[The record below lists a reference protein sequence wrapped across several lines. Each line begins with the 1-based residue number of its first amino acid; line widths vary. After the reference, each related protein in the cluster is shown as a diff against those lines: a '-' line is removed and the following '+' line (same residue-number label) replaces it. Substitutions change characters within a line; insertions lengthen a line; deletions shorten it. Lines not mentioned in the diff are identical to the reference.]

1 MIKDSIHGMVDLET
15 LGTGSNSVVVSVG
28 LVAFNV
34 STGDIIAELD
44 IGLNLNQQI
53 KTGGVIDGDTLE
65 FHFAQAPDSI
75 QKMAQR
81 KVLDVK
87 EGLDLISNFIKANNL
102 TTLWGN
108 GATFDNVILRNLY
121 ARHLKVFPLGFW
133 TDRDLRTAVDI
144 YNIDT
149 RTVNVGFRF
158 LGKIENITKDEGEI
172 VKKDEVL
179 VKLDTASLEKSLEEL
194 NEKIFAS
201 KLELS
206 KLQTGYRQ
214 EEILEAK
221 AAMEEAIENLNKTK
235 DTYNRQTNLFKTKS
249 TSEENFTIS
258 QLNYKQAL
266 ATLDKAKALYELRK
280 NGYRDEDI
288 KIQESNLKSL
298 EIQAEKLKIDLND
311 SVIKAPVDG
320 VILTRFKEIG
330 AITNAGESILE
341 IAKTDEF
348 WVRAYIDEKN
358 LGNIKPGLKMSIQ
371 TDSRSENY
379 EGVIG
384 FISPVAEFTPK
395 NIETQELRADLVY
408 SFRVIVKNPDDK
420 IRQGMPVTLK
430 IAQNNAN
437 N

>member
-1 MIKDSIHGMVDLET
+1 MKKKLTIAL
-15 LGTGSNSVVVSVG
+15 
-28 LVAFNV
+28 
-34 STGDIIAELD
+34 IIL
-44 IGLNLNQQI
+44 
-53 KTGGVIDGDTLE
+53 
-65 FHFAQAPDSI
+65 
-75 QKMAQR
+75 
-81 KVLDVK
+81 
-87 EGLDLISNFIKANNL
+87 LISFISYKIYSNMFLKNENNL
-102 TTLWGN
+102 TFYG
-108 GATFDNVILRNLY
+108 
-121 ARHLKVFPLGFW
+121 
-133 TDRDLRTAVDI
+133 
-144 YNIDT
+144 NIDT

-235 DTYNRQTNLFKTKS
+235 DTYNRQANLFKTKS

-280 NGYRDEDI
+280 NGYRNEDI

-298 EIQAEKLKIDLND
+298 EIQAEKIKIDLND
-311 SVIKAPVDG
+311 SVIKAPVNG

-430 IAQNNAN
+430 IVQNNAN

>member
-1 MIKDSIHGMVDLET
+1 MKKKLTIAL
-15 LGTGSNSVVVSVG
+15 
-28 LVAFNV
+28 
-34 STGDIIAELD
+34 IIL
-44 IGLNLNQQI
+44 
-53 KTGGVIDGDTLE
+53 
-65 FHFAQAPDSI
+65 
-75 QKMAQR
+75 
-81 KVLDVK
+81 
-87 EGLDLISNFIKANNL
+87 LISFISYKIYSNIFLKNENNL
-102 TTLWGN
+102 TFYG
-108 GATFDNVILRNLY
+108 
-121 ARHLKVFPLGFW
+121 
-133 TDRDLRTAVDI
+133 
-144 YNIDT
+144 NIDT

-371 TDSRSENY
+371 TDSRSKNY

>member
-1 MIKDSIHGMVDLET
+1 MKKKLTIAL
-15 LGTGSNSVVVSVG
+15 
-28 LVAFNV
+28 
-34 STGDIIAELD
+34 IIL
-44 IGLNLNQQI
+44 
-53 KTGGVIDGDTLE
+53 
-65 FHFAQAPDSI
+65 
-75 QKMAQR
+75 
-81 KVLDVK
+81 
-87 EGLDLISNFIKANNL
+87 LISFISYKIYSNIFLKNENNL
-102 TTLWGN
+102 TFYG
-108 GATFDNVILRNLY
+108 
-121 ARHLKVFPLGFW
+121 
-133 TDRDLRTAVDI
+133 
-144 YNIDT
+144 NIDT

-172 VKKDEVL
+172 VKKDEFL

-235 DTYNRQTNLFKTKS
+235 DTYNRQANLFKTKS

-298 EIQAEKLKIDLND
+298 EIQAQKLKIDLND

>member
-1 MIKDSIHGMVDLET
+1 MKKKLTIAL
-15 LGTGSNSVVVSVG
+15 
-28 LVAFNV
+28 
-34 STGDIIAELD
+34 IIL
-44 IGLNLNQQI
+44 
-53 KTGGVIDGDTLE
+53 
-65 FHFAQAPDSI
+65 
-75 QKMAQR
+75 
-81 KVLDVK
+81 
-87 EGLDLISNFIKANNL
+87 LISFISYKIYSNIFLKNENNL
-102 TTLWGN
+102 TFYG
-108 GATFDNVILRNLY
+108 
-121 ARHLKVFPLGFW
+121 
-133 TDRDLRTAVDI
+133 
-144 YNIDT
+144 NIDT

-408 SFRVIVKNPDDK
+408 SFRVIVKNSDDK
-420 IRQGMPVTLK
+420 LRQGMPVTLQ
-430 IAQNNAN
+430 IAKNNASN
-437 N
+437 

>member
-1 MIKDSIHGMVDLET
+1 MKKKLTIAL
-15 LGTGSNSVVVSVG
+15 
-28 LVAFNV
+28 
-34 STGDIIAELD
+34 IIL
-44 IGLNLNQQI
+44 
-53 KTGGVIDGDTLE
+53 
-65 FHFAQAPDSI
+65 
-75 QKMAQR
+75 
-81 KVLDVK
+81 
-87 EGLDLISNFIKANNL
+87 LISFISYKIYSNIFLKNENNL
-102 TTLWGN
+102 TFYG
-108 GATFDNVILRNLY
+108 
-121 ARHLKVFPLGFW
+121 
-133 TDRDLRTAVDI
+133 
-144 YNIDT
+144 NIDT

-179 VKLDTASLEKSLEEL
+179 VKLDTASLEKSIEEL

-235 DTYNRQTNLFKTKS
+235 DTYNRQANLFKTKS

-311 SVIKAPVDG
+311 SIIKAPVDG
-320 VILTRFKEIG
+320 VVLTRFKEIG

>member
-1 MIKDSIHGMVDLET
+1 MKKKLTIAL
-15 LGTGSNSVVVSVG
+15 
-28 LVAFNV
+28 
-34 STGDIIAELD
+34 IIL
-44 IGLNLNQQI
+44 
-53 KTGGVIDGDTLE
+53 
-65 FHFAQAPDSI
+65 
-75 QKMAQR
+75 
-81 KVLDVK
+81 
-87 EGLDLISNFIKANNL
+87 LISFISYKIYSNIFLKNENNL
-102 TTLWGN
+102 TFYG
-108 GATFDNVILRNLY
+108 
-121 ARHLKVFPLGFW
+121 
-133 TDRDLRTAVDI
+133 
-144 YNIDT
+144 NIDT

-395 NIETQELRADLVY
+395 NNELRADLVY
-408 SFRVIVKNPDDK
+408 SFKVIVKNPDDK

>member
-1 MIKDSIHGMVDLET
+1 MKKKLTIAL
-15 LGTGSNSVVVSVG
+15 
-28 LVAFNV
+28 
-34 STGDIIAELD
+34 IIL
-44 IGLNLNQQI
+44 
-53 KTGGVIDGDTLE
+53 
-65 FHFAQAPDSI
+65 
-75 QKMAQR
+75 
-81 KVLDVK
+81 
-87 EGLDLISNFIKANNL
+87 LISFISYKIYSNILLKNENNL
-102 TTLWGN
+102 TFYG
-108 GATFDNVILRNLY
+108 
-121 ARHLKVFPLGFW
+121 
-133 TDRDLRTAVDI
+133 
-144 YNIDT
+144 NIDT

-280 NGYRDEDI
+280 NGYRNEDI

-298 EIQAEKLKIDLND
+298 EIQAEKIKIDLND

>member
-1 MIKDSIHGMVDLET
+1 VKKKLTIAL
-15 LGTGSNSVVVSVG
+15 
-28 LVAFNV
+28 
-34 STGDIIAELD
+34 IIL
-44 IGLNLNQQI
+44 
-53 KTGGVIDGDTLE
+53 
-65 FHFAQAPDSI
+65 
-75 QKMAQR
+75 
-81 KVLDVK
+81 
-87 EGLDLISNFIKANNL
+87 LISFISYKIYSNIFLKNENNL
-102 TTLWGN
+102 TFYG
-108 GATFDNVILRNLY
+108 
-121 ARHLKVFPLGFW
+121 
-133 TDRDLRTAVDI
+133 
-144 YNIDT
+144 NIDT

-311 SVIKAPVDG
+311 SIIKAPVDG
-320 VILTRFKEIG
+320 VVLTRFKEIG

-430 IAQNNAN
+430 IVQNNAN

>member
-1 MIKDSIHGMVDLET
+1 MKKKLTIAL
-15 LGTGSNSVVVSVG
+15 
-28 LVAFNV
+28 
-34 STGDIIAELD
+34 IIL
-44 IGLNLNQQI
+44 
-53 KTGGVIDGDTLE
+53 
-65 FHFAQAPDSI
+65 
-75 QKMAQR
+75 
-81 KVLDVK
+81 
-87 EGLDLISNFIKANNL
+87 LISFISYKIYSNIFLKNENNL
-102 TTLWGN
+102 TFYG
-108 GATFDNVILRNLY
+108 
-121 ARHLKVFPLGFW
+121 
-133 TDRDLRTAVDI
+133 
-144 YNIDT
+144 NIDT

-348 WVRAYIDEKN
+348 WVRAYSDEKN

>member
-1 MIKDSIHGMVDLET
+1 MKKKLTIAL
-15 LGTGSNSVVVSVG
+15 
-28 LVAFNV
+28 
-34 STGDIIAELD
+34 IIL
-44 IGLNLNQQI
+44 
-53 KTGGVIDGDTLE
+53 
-65 FHFAQAPDSI
+65 
-75 QKMAQR
+75 
-81 KVLDVK
+81 
-87 EGLDLISNFIKANNL
+87 LISFISYKIYSNIFLKNENNL
-102 TTLWGN
+102 TFYG
-108 GATFDNVILRNLY
+108 
-121 ARHLKVFPLGFW
+121 
-133 TDRDLRTAVDI
+133 
-144 YNIDT
+144 NIDT

-235 DTYNRQTNLFKTKS
+235 DTYNRQANLFKTKS

-258 QLNYKQAL
+258 LLNYKQAL

-280 NGYRDEDI
+280 NGYRNEDI

-298 EIQAEKLKIDLND
+298 EIQAEKIKIDLND

-430 IAQNNAN
+430 IVQNNAN

>member
-1 MIKDSIHGMVDLET
+1 MKKKLTIAL
-15 LGTGSNSVVVSVG
+15 
-28 LVAFNV
+28 
-34 STGDIIAELD
+34 IIL
-44 IGLNLNQQI
+44 
-53 KTGGVIDGDTLE
+53 
-65 FHFAQAPDSI
+65 
-75 QKMAQR
+75 
-81 KVLDVK
+81 
-87 EGLDLISNFIKANNL
+87 LISFISYKIYSNIFLKNENNL
-102 TTLWGN
+102 TFYG
-108 GATFDNVILRNLY
+108 
-121 ARHLKVFPLGFW
+121 
-133 TDRDLRTAVDI
+133 
-144 YNIDT
+144 NIDT

-280 NGYRDEDI
+280 NGYRNEDI

>member
-1 MIKDSIHGMVDLET
+1 MKKKLTIAL
-15 LGTGSNSVVVSVG
+15 
-28 LVAFNV
+28 
-34 STGDIIAELD
+34 IIL
-44 IGLNLNQQI
+44 
-53 KTGGVIDGDTLE
+53 
-65 FHFAQAPDSI
+65 
-75 QKMAQR
+75 
-81 KVLDVK
+81 
-87 EGLDLISNFIKANNL
+87 LISFISYKIYSNIFLKNENNL
-102 TTLWGN
+102 TFYG
-108 GATFDNVILRNLY
+108 
-121 ARHLKVFPLGFW
+121 
-133 TDRDLRTAVDI
+133 
-144 YNIDT
+144 NIDT

-311 SVIKAPVDG
+311 SLIKAPVDG

>member
-1 MIKDSIHGMVDLET
+1 MKKKLTIAL
-15 LGTGSNSVVVSVG
+15 
-28 LVAFNV
+28 
-34 STGDIIAELD
+34 IIL
-44 IGLNLNQQI
+44 
-53 KTGGVIDGDTLE
+53 
-65 FHFAQAPDSI
+65 
-75 QKMAQR
+75 
-81 KVLDVK
+81 
-87 EGLDLISNFIKANNL
+87 LISFISYKIYSNIFLKNENNL
-102 TTLWGN
+102 TFYG
-108 GATFDNVILRNLY
+108 
-121 ARHLKVFPLGFW
+121 
-133 TDRDLRTAVDI
+133 
-144 YNIDT
+144 NIDT

-172 VKKDEVL
+172 IKKDEVL

-235 DTYNRQTNLFKTKS
+235 DTYNRQANLFKTKS

-311 SVIKAPVDG
+311 SIIKAPVNG

-358 LGNIKPGLKMSIQ
+358 LGNIRPGLKMSIQ

>member
-1 MIKDSIHGMVDLET
+1 MKKKL
-15 LGTGSNSVVVSVG
+15 
-28 LVAFNV
+28 
-34 STGDIIAELD
+34 IIAL
-44 IGLNLNQQI
+44 IIL
-53 KTGGVIDGDTLE
+53 
-65 FHFAQAPDSI
+65 
-75 QKMAQR
+75 
-81 KVLDVK
+81 
-87 EGLDLISNFIKANNL
+87 LISFISYKIYSNIFLKNENNL
-102 TTLWGN
+102 TFYG
-108 GATFDNVILRNLY
+108 
-121 ARHLKVFPLGFW
+121 
-133 TDRDLRTAVDI
+133 
-144 YNIDT
+144 NIDT

-172 VKKDEVL
+172 IKKDEIL

-221 AAMEEAIENLNKTK
+221 ATMEEAIENLNKTK
-235 DTYNRQTNLFKTKS
+235 DTYNRQANLFKTKS

-430 IAQNNAN
+430 IVQNNAN

>member
-1 MIKDSIHGMVDLET
+1 MKKKLTIAL
-15 LGTGSNSVVVSVG
+15 
-28 LVAFNV
+28 
-34 STGDIIAELD
+34 IIL
-44 IGLNLNQQI
+44 
-53 KTGGVIDGDTLE
+53 
-65 FHFAQAPDSI
+65 
-75 QKMAQR
+75 
-81 KVLDVK
+81 
-87 EGLDLISNFIKANNL
+87 LISFISYKIYSNILLKNENNL
-102 TTLWGN
+102 TFYG
-108 GATFDNVILRNLY
+108 
-121 ARHLKVFPLGFW
+121 
-133 TDRDLRTAVDI
+133 
-144 YNIDT
+144 NIDT

-172 VKKDEVL
+172 VKKDEIL

-235 DTYNRQTNLFKTKS
+235 DTYNRQANLFKTKS

-280 NGYRDEDI
+280 NGYRNEDI

-311 SVIKAPVDG
+311 SLIKAPVDG

>member
-1 MIKDSIHGMVDLET
+1 MKKKLTIAL
-15 LGTGSNSVVVSVG
+15 
-28 LVAFNV
+28 
-34 STGDIIAELD
+34 IIL
-44 IGLNLNQQI
+44 
-53 KTGGVIDGDTLE
+53 
-65 FHFAQAPDSI
+65 
-75 QKMAQR
+75 
-81 KVLDVK
+81 
-87 EGLDLISNFIKANNL
+87 LISFISYKIYSNIFLKNENNL
-102 TTLWGN
+102 TFYG
-108 GATFDNVILRNLY
+108 
-121 ARHLKVFPLGFW
+121 
-133 TDRDLRTAVDI
+133 
-144 YNIDT
+144 NIDT

-235 DTYNRQTNLFKTKS
+235 DTYNRQANLFKTKS

-311 SVIKAPVDG
+311 SIIKAPVDG

-371 TDSRSENY
+371 TDSRDENY

-430 IAQNNAN
+430 IVQNNAN

>member
-1 MIKDSIHGMVDLET
+1 MKKKLTIAL
-15 LGTGSNSVVVSVG
+15 
-28 LVAFNV
+28 
-34 STGDIIAELD
+34 IIL
-44 IGLNLNQQI
+44 
-53 KTGGVIDGDTLE
+53 
-65 FHFAQAPDSI
+65 
-75 QKMAQR
+75 
-81 KVLDVK
+81 
-87 EGLDLISNFIKANNL
+87 LISFISYKIYSNIFLKNENNL
-102 TTLWGN
+102 TFYG
-108 GATFDNVILRNLY
+108 
-121 ARHLKVFPLGFW
+121 
-133 TDRDLRTAVDI
+133 
-144 YNIDT
+144 NIDT

-311 SVIKAPVDG
+311 SIIKAPVDG

-430 IAQNNAN
+430 IVQNNAN

>member
-1 MIKDSIHGMVDLET
+1 MKKKLTIAL
-15 LGTGSNSVVVSVG
+15 
-28 LVAFNV
+28 
-34 STGDIIAELD
+34 IIL
-44 IGLNLNQQI
+44 
-53 KTGGVIDGDTLE
+53 
-65 FHFAQAPDSI
+65 
-75 QKMAQR
+75 
-81 KVLDVK
+81 
-87 EGLDLISNFIKANNL
+87 LISFISYKIYSNIFLKNENNL
-102 TTLWGN
+102 TFYG
-108 GATFDNVILRNLY
+108 
-121 ARHLKVFPLGFW
+121 
-133 TDRDLRTAVDI
+133 
-144 YNIDT
+144 NIDT
-149 RTVNVGFRF
+149 RIVNVGFRF

-172 VKKDEVL
+172 VKKDEIL

-235 DTYNRQTNLFKTKS
+235 DTYNRQANLFKTKS

>member
-1 MIKDSIHGMVDLET
+1 MKKKLTIAL
-15 LGTGSNSVVVSVG
+15 
-28 LVAFNV
+28 
-34 STGDIIAELD
+34 IIL
-44 IGLNLNQQI
+44 
-53 KTGGVIDGDTLE
+53 
-65 FHFAQAPDSI
+65 
-75 QKMAQR
+75 
-81 KVLDVK
+81 
-87 EGLDLISNFIKANNL
+87 LISFISYKIYSNMFLKNENNL
-102 TTLWGN
+102 TFYG
-108 GATFDNVILRNLY
+108 
-121 ARHLKVFPLGFW
+121 
-133 TDRDLRTAVDI
+133 
-144 YNIDT
+144 NIDT

-221 AAMEEAIENLNKTK
+221 ATMEEAIENLNKTK
-235 DTYNRQTNLFKTKS
+235 DTYNRQANLFKTKS

-280 NGYRDEDI
+280 NGYRNEDI

-311 SVIKAPVDG
+311 SVIKAPVNG

-358 LGNIKPGLKMSIQ
+358 LGNIRPGLKMSIQ

-430 IAQNNAN
+430 IVQNNAN

>member
-1 MIKDSIHGMVDLET
+1 MKKKLTIAL
-15 LGTGSNSVVVSVG
+15 
-28 LVAFNV
+28 
-34 STGDIIAELD
+34 IIL
-44 IGLNLNQQI
+44 
-53 KTGGVIDGDTLE
+53 
-65 FHFAQAPDSI
+65 
-75 QKMAQR
+75 
-81 KVLDVK
+81 
-87 EGLDLISNFIKANNL
+87 LISFISYKIYSNIFLKNENNL
-102 TTLWGN
+102 TFYG
-108 GATFDNVILRNLY
+108 
-121 ARHLKVFPLGFW
+121 
-133 TDRDLRTAVDI
+133 
-144 YNIDT
+144 NIDT

-172 VKKDEVL
+172 VKKDEIL

-235 DTYNRQTNLFKTKS
+235 DTYNRQANLFKTKS

-371 TDSRSENY
+371 TDSRDENY

>member
-1 MIKDSIHGMVDLET
+1 MKKKLTIAL
-15 LGTGSNSVVVSVG
+15 
-28 LVAFNV
+28 
-34 STGDIIAELD
+34 IIL
-44 IGLNLNQQI
+44 
-53 KTGGVIDGDTLE
+53 
-65 FHFAQAPDSI
+65 
-75 QKMAQR
+75 
-81 KVLDVK
+81 
-87 EGLDLISNFIKANNL
+87 LISFISYKIYSNIFLKNENNL
-102 TTLWGN
+102 TFYG
-108 GATFDNVILRNLY
+108 
-121 ARHLKVFPLGFW
+121 
-133 TDRDLRTAVDI
+133 
-144 YNIDT
+144 NIDT

-172 VKKDEVL
+172 VKKDEIL

-235 DTYNRQTNLFKTKS
+235 DTYNRQANLFKTKS

-311 SVIKAPVDG
+311 SIIKAPVDG
-320 VILTRFKEIG
+320 VVLTRFKEIG

-371 TDSRSENY
+371 TDSRDENY

-430 IAQNNAN
+430 IVQNNAN

>member
-1 MIKDSIHGMVDLET
+1 MKKKLTIAL
-15 LGTGSNSVVVSVG
+15 
-28 LVAFNV
+28 
-34 STGDIIAELD
+34 IIL
-44 IGLNLNQQI
+44 
-53 KTGGVIDGDTLE
+53 
-65 FHFAQAPDSI
+65 
-75 QKMAQR
+75 
-81 KVLDVK
+81 
-87 EGLDLISNFIKANNL
+87 LISFISYKIYSNIFLKNENNL
-102 TTLWGN
+102 TFYG
-108 GATFDNVILRNLY
+108 
-121 ARHLKVFPLGFW
+121 
-133 TDRDLRTAVDI
+133 
-144 YNIDT
+144 NIDT

-158 LGKIENITKDEGEI
+158 LGKIENITKDEGKKE
-172 VKKDEVL
+172 KKDEVL

>member
-1 MIKDSIHGMVDLET
+1 MKKKLTIAL
-15 LGTGSNSVVVSVG
+15 
-28 LVAFNV
+28 
-34 STGDIIAELD
+34 IIL
-44 IGLNLNQQI
+44 
-53 KTGGVIDGDTLE
+53 
-65 FHFAQAPDSI
+65 
-75 QKMAQR
+75 
-81 KVLDVK
+81 
-87 EGLDLISNFIKANNL
+87 LISFISYKIYSNIFLKNENNL
-102 TTLWGN
+102 T
-108 GATFDNVILRNLY
+108 FYV
-121 ARHLKVFPLGFW
+121 
-133 TDRDLRTAVDI
+133 
-144 YNIDT
+144 NIDT
-149 RTVNVGFRF
+149 RTVNEGFRF

>member
-1 MIKDSIHGMVDLET
+1 MKKKLTIAL
-15 LGTGSNSVVVSVG
+15 
-28 LVAFNV
+28 
-34 STGDIIAELD
+34 IIL
-44 IGLNLNQQI
+44 
-53 KTGGVIDGDTLE
+53 
-65 FHFAQAPDSI
+65 
-75 QKMAQR
+75 
-81 KVLDVK
+81 
-87 EGLDLISNFIKANNL
+87 LISFISYKIYSNIFLKNENNL
-102 TTLWGN
+102 TFYG
-108 GATFDNVILRNLY
+108 
-121 ARHLKVFPLGFW
+121 
-133 TDRDLRTAVDI
+133 
-144 YNIDT
+144 NIDT

-235 DTYNRQTNLFKTKS
+235 DTYNRQANLFKTKS

-311 SVIKAPVDG
+311 SIIKAPVDG
-320 VILTRFKEIG
+320 VVLTRFKEIG

>member
-1 MIKDSIHGMVDLET
+1 MKKKLTIAL
-15 LGTGSNSVVVSVG
+15 
-28 LVAFNV
+28 
-34 STGDIIAELD
+34 IIL
-44 IGLNLNQQI
+44 
-53 KTGGVIDGDTLE
+53 
-65 FHFAQAPDSI
+65 
-75 QKMAQR
+75 
-81 KVLDVK
+81 
-87 EGLDLISNFIKANNL
+87 LISFISYKIYSNIFLKNENNL
-102 TTLWGN
+102 TFYG
-108 GATFDNVILRNLY
+108 
-121 ARHLKVFPLGFW
+121 
-133 TDRDLRTAVDI
+133 
-144 YNIDT
+144 NIDT

-172 VKKDEVL
+172 VKKDEIL

-235 DTYNRQTNLFKTKS
+235 DTYNRQANLFKTKS

-408 SFRVIVKNPDDK
+408 SFRIIVKNPDDK

>member
-1 MIKDSIHGMVDLET
+1 MKKKLTIAL
-15 LGTGSNSVVVSVG
+15 
-28 LVAFNV
+28 
-34 STGDIIAELD
+34 IIL
-44 IGLNLNQQI
+44 
-53 KTGGVIDGDTLE
+53 
-65 FHFAQAPDSI
+65 
-75 QKMAQR
+75 
-81 KVLDVK
+81 
-87 EGLDLISNFIKANNL
+87 LISFISYKIYSNIFLKNENNL
-102 TTLWGN
+102 TFYG
-108 GATFDNVILRNLY
+108 
-121 ARHLKVFPLGFW
+121 
-133 TDRDLRTAVDI
+133 
-144 YNIDT
+144 NIDT

-311 SVIKAPVDG
+311 SIIKAPVDG
-320 VILTRFKEIG
+320 VVLTRFKEIG

-371 TDSRSENY
+371 TDSRDENY

-430 IAQNNAN
+430 IVQNNAN

>member
-1 MIKDSIHGMVDLET
+1 MKKKLTIAL
-15 LGTGSNSVVVSVG
+15 
-28 LVAFNV
+28 
-34 STGDIIAELD
+34 IIL
-44 IGLNLNQQI
+44 
-53 KTGGVIDGDTLE
+53 
-65 FHFAQAPDSI
+65 
-75 QKMAQR
+75 
-81 KVLDVK
+81 
-87 EGLDLISNFIKANNL
+87 LISFISYKIYSNIFLKNENNL
-102 TTLWGN
+102 TFYG
-108 GATFDNVILRNLY
+108 
-121 ARHLKVFPLGFW
+121 
-133 TDRDLRTAVDI
+133 
-144 YNIDT
+144 NIDT

-172 VKKDEVL
+172 VKKDEIL

-235 DTYNRQTNLFKTKS
+235 DTYNRQANLFKTKS

-311 SVIKAPVDG
+311 SIIKAPVNG

>member
-1 MIKDSIHGMVDLET
+1 MKKKLTIAL
-15 LGTGSNSVVVSVG
+15 
-28 LVAFNV
+28 
-34 STGDIIAELD
+34 IIL
-44 IGLNLNQQI
+44 
-53 KTGGVIDGDTLE
+53 
-65 FHFAQAPDSI
+65 
-75 QKMAQR
+75 
-81 KVLDVK
+81 
-87 EGLDLISNFIKANNL
+87 LISFISYKIYSNIFLKNENNL
-102 TTLWGN
+102 TFYG
-108 GATFDNVILRNLY
+108 
-121 ARHLKVFPLGFW
+121 
-133 TDRDLRTAVDI
+133 
-144 YNIDT
+144 NIDT

-408 SFRVIVKNPDDK
+408 SFRVIIKNSDDK
-420 IRQGMPVTLK
+420 LRQGMPVTLQ
-430 IAQNNAN
+430 IAKNNASN
-437 N
+437 

>member
-1 MIKDSIHGMVDLET
+1 MKKKLT
-15 LGTGSNSVVVSVG
+15 
-28 LVAFNV
+28 
-34 STGDIIAELD
+34 IALF
-44 IGLNLNQQI
+44 IL
-53 KTGGVIDGDTLE
+53 
-65 FHFAQAPDSI
+65 
-75 QKMAQR
+75 
-81 KVLDVK
+81 
-87 EGLDLISNFIKANNL
+87 LISFISYKIYSNIFLKNENNL
-102 TTLWGN
+102 TFYG
-108 GATFDNVILRNLY
+108 
-121 ARHLKVFPLGFW
+121 
-133 TDRDLRTAVDI
+133 
-144 YNIDT
+144 NIDT

-179 VKLDTASLEKSLEEL
+179 VKLDTASLEKSIEEL

-235 DTYNRQTNLFKTKS
+235 DTYNRQANLFKTKS

>member
-1 MIKDSIHGMVDLET
+1 MKKKLTIAL
-15 LGTGSNSVVVSVG
+15 
-28 LVAFNV
+28 
-34 STGDIIAELD
+34 IIL
-44 IGLNLNQQI
+44 
-53 KTGGVIDGDTLE
+53 
-65 FHFAQAPDSI
+65 
-75 QKMAQR
+75 
-81 KVLDVK
+81 
-87 EGLDLISNFIKANNL
+87 LISFISYKIYSNIFLKNENNL
-102 TTLWGN
+102 TFYG
-108 GATFDNVILRNLY
+108 
-121 ARHLKVFPLGFW
+121 
-133 TDRDLRTAVDI
+133 
-144 YNIDT
+144 NIDT

-430 IAQNNAN
+430 IVQNNAN

>member
-1 MIKDSIHGMVDLET
+1 MKKKLTIAL
-15 LGTGSNSVVVSVG
+15 
-28 LVAFNV
+28 
-34 STGDIIAELD
+34 IIL
-44 IGLNLNQQI
+44 
-53 KTGGVIDGDTLE
+53 
-65 FHFAQAPDSI
+65 
-75 QKMAQR
+75 
-81 KVLDVK
+81 
-87 EGLDLISNFIKANNL
+87 LISFISYKIYSNIFLKNENNL
-102 TTLWGN
+102 TFYG
-108 GATFDNVILRNLY
+108 
-121 ARHLKVFPLGFW
+121 
-133 TDRDLRTAVDI
+133 
-144 YNIDT
+144 NIDT

-358 LGNIKPGLKMSIQ
+358 LGNIKPGLKMSVQ

>member
-1 MIKDSIHGMVDLET
+1 MKKKL
-15 LGTGSNSVVVSVG
+15 L
-28 LVAFNV
+28 
-34 STGDIIAELD
+34 
-44 IGLNLNQQI
+44 IGLTTI
-53 KTGGVIDGDTLE
+53 
-65 FHFAQAPDSI
+65 
-75 QKMAQR
+75 
-81 KVLDVK
+81 
-87 EGLDLISNFIKANNL
+87 LIFFISYKIYSNIFLKNENNL
-102 TTLWGN
+102 TFYG
-108 GATFDNVILRNLY
+108 
-121 ARHLKVFPLGFW
+121 
-133 TDRDLRTAVDI
+133 
-144 YNIDT
+144 NIDT

>member
-1 MIKDSIHGMVDLET
+1 MKKKLTIAL
-15 LGTGSNSVVVSVG
+15 
-28 LVAFNV
+28 
-34 STGDIIAELD
+34 IIL
-44 IGLNLNQQI
+44 
-53 KTGGVIDGDTLE
+53 
-65 FHFAQAPDSI
+65 
-75 QKMAQR
+75 
-81 KVLDVK
+81 
-87 EGLDLISNFIKANNL
+87 LISFISYKIYSNIFLKNENNL
-102 TTLWGN
+102 TFYG
-108 GATFDNVILRNLY
+108 
-121 ARHLKVFPLGFW
+121 
-133 TDRDLRTAVDI
+133 
-144 YNIDT
+144 NIDT

-158 LGKIENITKDEGEI
+158 LGKIENITKEEGEI

-235 DTYNRQTNLFKTKS
+235 DTYNRQANLFKTKS

-280 NGYRDEDI
+280 NGYRNEDI

-311 SVIKAPVDG
+311 SIIKAPVNG

>member
-1 MIKDSIHGMVDLET
+1 MKKKLTIAL
-15 LGTGSNSVVVSVG
+15 
-28 LVAFNV
+28 
-34 STGDIIAELD
+34 IIL
-44 IGLNLNQQI
+44 
-53 KTGGVIDGDTLE
+53 
-65 FHFAQAPDSI
+65 
-75 QKMAQR
+75 
-81 KVLDVK
+81 
-87 EGLDLISNFIKANNL
+87 LISFISYKIYSNIFLKNENNL
-102 TTLWGN
+102 TFYG
-108 GATFDNVILRNLY
+108 
-121 ARHLKVFPLGFW
+121 
-133 TDRDLRTAVDI
+133 
-144 YNIDT
+144 NIDT

-172 VKKDEVL
+172 VKKDEFL

-235 DTYNRQTNLFKTKS
+235 DTYNRQANLFKTKS

-358 LGNIKPGLKMSIQ
+358 LGNIKPGLKMSIK

>member
-1 MIKDSIHGMVDLET
+1 VKKKLTIAL
-15 LGTGSNSVVVSVG
+15 
-28 LVAFNV
+28 
-34 STGDIIAELD
+34 IIL
-44 IGLNLNQQI
+44 
-53 KTGGVIDGDTLE
+53 
-65 FHFAQAPDSI
+65 
-75 QKMAQR
+75 
-81 KVLDVK
+81 
-87 EGLDLISNFIKANNL
+87 LISFISYKIYSNIFLKNENNL
-102 TTLWGN
+102 TFYG
-108 GATFDNVILRNLY
+108 
-121 ARHLKVFPLGFW
+121 
-133 TDRDLRTAVDI
+133 
-144 YNIDT
+144 NIDT

-172 VKKDEVL
+172 VKKDEIL

-235 DTYNRQTNLFKTKS
+235 DTYNRQANLFKTKS

>member
-1 MIKDSIHGMVDLET
+1 MKKKLTIAL
-15 LGTGSNSVVVSVG
+15 
-28 LVAFNV
+28 
-34 STGDIIAELD
+34 IIL
-44 IGLNLNQQI
+44 
-53 KTGGVIDGDTLE
+53 
-65 FHFAQAPDSI
+65 
-75 QKMAQR
+75 
-81 KVLDVK
+81 
-87 EGLDLISNFIKANNL
+87 LISFISYKIYSNIFLKNENNL
-102 TTLWGN
+102 TFYG
-108 GATFDNVILRNLY
+108 
-121 ARHLKVFPLGFW
+121 
-133 TDRDLRTAVDI
+133 
-144 YNIDT
+144 NIDT

-235 DTYNRQTNLFKTKS
+235 DTYNRQANLFKTKS

-430 IAQNNAN
+430 IVQNNAN

>member
-1 MIKDSIHGMVDLET
+1 MKKKLTIAL
-15 LGTGSNSVVVSVG
+15 
-28 LVAFNV
+28 
-34 STGDIIAELD
+34 IIL
-44 IGLNLNQQI
+44 
-53 KTGGVIDGDTLE
+53 
-65 FHFAQAPDSI
+65 
-75 QKMAQR
+75 
-81 KVLDVK
+81 
-87 EGLDLISNFIKANNL
+87 LISFISYKIYSNIFLKNENNL
-102 TTLWGN
+102 TFYG
-108 GATFDNVILRNLY
+108 
-121 ARHLKVFPLGFW
+121 
-133 TDRDLRTAVDI
+133 
-144 YNIDT
+144 NIDT

-235 DTYNRQTNLFKTKS
+235 DTYNRQANLFKTKS

-371 TDSRSENY
+371 TDSRDENY

-430 IAQNNAN
+430 IVQNNAN

>member
-1 MIKDSIHGMVDLET
+1 MKKKLTIAL
-15 LGTGSNSVVVSVG
+15 
-28 LVAFNV
+28 
-34 STGDIIAELD
+34 IIL
-44 IGLNLNQQI
+44 
-53 KTGGVIDGDTLE
+53 
-65 FHFAQAPDSI
+65 
-75 QKMAQR
+75 
-81 KVLDVK
+81 
-87 EGLDLISNFIKANNL
+87 LISFISYKIYSNIFLKNENNL
-102 TTLWGN
+102 TFYG
-108 GATFDNVILRNLY
+108 
-121 ARHLKVFPLGFW
+121 
-133 TDRDLRTAVDI
+133 
-144 YNIDT
+144 NIDT

-408 SFRVIVKNPDDK
+408 SFRVIVKNPDEK

>member
-1 MIKDSIHGMVDLET
+1 MKKKLTIAL
-15 LGTGSNSVVVSVG
+15 
-28 LVAFNV
+28 
-34 STGDIIAELD
+34 IIL
-44 IGLNLNQQI
+44 
-53 KTGGVIDGDTLE
+53 
-65 FHFAQAPDSI
+65 
-75 QKMAQR
+75 
-81 KVLDVK
+81 
-87 EGLDLISNFIKANNL
+87 LISFISYKIYSNIFLKNENNL
-102 TTLWGN
+102 TFYG
-108 GATFDNVILRNLY
+108 
-121 ARHLKVFPLGFW
+121 
-133 TDRDLRTAVDI
+133 
-144 YNIDT
+144 NIDT

-430 IAQNNAN
+430 IAQNNAHN
-437 N
+437 